1 MEKHFIRQDYRIIDY
16 SISRR
21 QFIKFTGRAGLVG
34 AAKGLTGGLISC
46 SSNVSEADTAETEV
60 LQSRPYHPPTV
71 FAIRL
76 EALPTNT
83 I

>member
-1 MEKHFIRQDYRIIDY
+1 MENRIIRQNHRIIDGPV
-16 SISRR
+16 SRR
-21 QFIKFTGRAGLVG
+21 QFIKLTGRAGLVG